1 MCDVSNALPYDRPL
15 GLKMATLSG
24 PDFDLTAYRGKAVL
38 LNIFATW
45 CGPCNTEMPY
55 IVDAASTY
63 AGRGLAV
70 IGVDAGEADR
80 AVSAFRSKYDITF
93 PIAMDRSGG
102 LTQALEVGSTN
113 ADSVFPVSLF
123 IDPGGYLYCMQRGA
137 MQKDELAYRVE
148 HFLHASFP
156 ASVRPAPSPRTS

>member
-1 MCDVSNALPYDRPL
+1 
-15 GLKMATLSG
+15 
-24 PDFDLTAYRGKAVL
+24 L

-45 CGPCNTEMPY
+45 CGPCNQEMPY

-93 PIAMDRSGG
+93 PIAMDRGGG
-102 LTQALEVGSTN
+102 LTRALEVGSTN
-113 ADSVFPVSLF
+113 ADAVYPVSLF
-123 IDPGGYLYCMQRGA
+123 IDPRGYLYCMQRGA
-137 MQKDELAYRVE
+137 MQKDELTYRIE

-156 ASVRPAPSPRTS
+156 SPSPAPTSP